1 MRVVLQR
8 VNHAQVA
15 IDNNIVGKIDRG
27 LLALV
32 GLRNGDNSELVK
44 KAAAKVAKMRIFE
57 DENGKTNLSLADV
70 GGQILSVS
78 QFTLLADTKKGNRPS
93 FFDAM
98 RPPKSKELWE
108 EFNQEME
115 QKGFHVETGEF
126 GADMQVLLENDGPF
140 TIVLDLDE

>member
-15 IDNNIVGKIDRG
+15 IDGNVVGKIDRG

-32 GLRNGDNSELVK
+32 GLRNGDSSEVVK
-44 KAAAKVAKMRIFE
+44 KAASKVAKMRIFE
-57 DENGKTNLSLADV
+57 DKDGKTNLSLADV

-93 FFDAM
+93 FFNAM
-98 RPPKSKELWE
+98 RPPKSEDLWE
-108 EFNQEME
+108 EFNHELE
-115 QKGFHVETGEF
+115 DKGFHVETGEF
-126 GADMQVLLENDGPF
+126 GADMQVSLENDGPF
-140 TIVLDLDE
+140 TIVLDLED